1 MRIGYIGLGA
11 MGQPMA
17 TNIAKAGHEI
27 VVADLDETK
36 TAILAQR
43 GAKIAGSPRE
53 VAEEADYVLAC
64 LPNLAAAEAVA
75 LGEDGVLNGGRA
87 KAFVNMGTTGSAY
100 SQAVAAKM
108 AEAGKAFLDAP
119 ISGSPPGAEAGTL
132 GVMCSGDKA
141 TFEALKD
148 TALDAISAKLV
159 YLGEAPGAAQVM
171 KLVNNIIFFGN
182 AAVALEAMTLGA
194 KAGLDPE
201 QMLEVINASSGRN
214 TATEWLIPNHVL
226 NGLYD
231 FGGANYIIE
240 KDLELWRRE
249 AEGYEAPMWLG
260 TTLRTLYLASMAKE
274 GRQTDL
280 TTLGRTLEEWAG
292 VEIPKTRAKGG

>member
-1 MRIGYIGLGA
+1 MRIGYVGLGA
-11 MGQPMA
+11 MGRPMA
-17 TNIAKAGHEI
+17 VNIANAGLDL
-27 VVADLDETK
+27 VVTDLDETRA
-36 TAILAQR
+36 AIVQQR
-43 GAKIAGSPRE
+43 GAAVAKSARE
-53 VAEEADYVLAC
+53 VADEADIVLAC

-75 LGEDGVLNGGRA
+75 LGGDGVIAGGRA

-100 SQAVAAKM
+100 SRDVAEKM
-108 AEAGKAFLDAP
+108 KAAGKAFLDAP
-119 ISGSPPGAEAGTL
+119 ISGGPPGAEAGTL

-141 TFEALKD
+141 TYDALIGG
-148 TALDAISAKLV
+148 AFDAISSKVV
-159 YLGEAPGAAQVM
+159 YLGEEPGAAQVM

-182 AAVALEAMTLGA
+182 CAIALEAMTLGA

-226 NGLYD
+226 TGALD

-249 AEGYEAPMWLG
+249 AESFESPMWLG
-260 TTLRTLYLASMAKE
+260 TNLRTLYLASMAE
-274 GRQTDL
+274 QGRDADL
-280 TTLGRTLEEWAG
+280 TSVVRLLEKWAG
-292 VEIPKTRAKGG
+292 VDIPTTRKP